1 MSSVQSP
8 RRLCVFAGA
17 HVGHAD
23 EYQRTAADLG
33 RTLVRRGYELV
44 YGGGSVGLMGTIA
57 NAVLGEGGTAIGV
70 IPEALARRELAHHRL
85 TRLEVVGTM
94 HERKRRMAELSD
106 GFIALPGGLG
116 TLEELFE
123 AVTLTQL
130 GYQHKP
136 VGLLNCMDYYARLL
150 EFVDHI
156 VGEGLVTEANARL
169 LIVDEDGERLLTR
182 LESWSRATQPSP

>member
-8 RRLCVFAGA
+8 RRICVFAGA
-17 HVGHAD
+17 HCGND
-23 EYQRTAADLG
+23 GEYQRAAADLG
-33 RTLVRRGYELV
+33 RTLVHRGYELV

-57 NAVLGEGGTAIGV
+57 DAVLGEGGKAIGV

-94 HERKRRMAELSD
+94 RERKRRMAELSQA
-106 GFIALPGGLG
+106 FIALPGGLG

-136 VGLLNCMDYYARLL
+136 VGLYNCMGYYARLV
-150 EFVDHI
+150 EFLDHA
-156 VGEGLVTEANARL
+156 VREGLVEPAHARL
-169 LIVDEDGERLLTR
+169 LITDDDGERLLTR
-182 LESWSRATQPSP
+182 LESWIRATQRPQ